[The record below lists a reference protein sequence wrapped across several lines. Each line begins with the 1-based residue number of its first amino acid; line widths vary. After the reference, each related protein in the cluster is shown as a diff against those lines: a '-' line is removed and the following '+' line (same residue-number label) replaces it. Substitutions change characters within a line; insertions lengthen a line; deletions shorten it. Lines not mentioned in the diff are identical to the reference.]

1 MKNDLDTFEN
11 GALKRA
17 ILKINKKVYRQ
28 DLKLLIRYLNQNNLG
43 LTFEAVKNYLQYLE
57 EEGYEKNGKRYE
69 YTAGTFNRKVI
80 AIKEGIRFLF
90 KKSPDGIDLNKRYKL
105 EQVLNEIKLKKINSK
120 EVNRDL
126 LLSKEEVETLIEY
139 TSEKLGLM
147 ILFFYST
154 GTRVSEMTGIKL
166 SNITEREKYYEIRI
180 VGKGN
185 KERKIK
191 AKKGLVEK
199 IRNHFQ
205 SKEYLFETSTSHR
218 PYDRKYVSMEIKKA
232 GWRILKKDISA
243 HTLRHSFATRMI
255 DEGKSIKGV
264 SKYLG
269 HSSVST
275 TLDLYVHSELEWE
288 ALEDFIDL

>member
-1 MKNDLDTFEN
+1 MRNDLDTSEN
-11 GALKRA
+11 DALKKA

-28 DLKLLIRYLNQNNLG
+28 DLKLFIEYLNLNSLG
-43 LTFEAVKNYLQYLE
+43 LNFEAVKSYLQYLE
-57 EEGYEKNGKRYE
+57 NEGYEKNGKRYE
-69 YTAGTFNRKVI
+69 YTAGTFNRKVV

-90 KKSPDGIDLNKRYKL
+90 KKSPDGIDLNKKYKL
-105 EQVLNEIKLKKINSK
+105 EQVLNEIKLKKISSK

-126 LLSKEEVETLIEY
+126 LLSKEEVETLIEN

-147 ILFFYST
+147 VLFLYST
-154 GTRVSEMTGIKL
+154 GTRISEMIGIKL
-166 SNITEREKYYEIRI
+166 SNIAEREKYYEIRI

-199 IRNHFQ
+199 IIRHFQ
-205 SKEYLFETSTSHR
+205 SNQYLFETVNGNQYNR
-218 PYDRKYVSMEIKKA
+218 GYVSMEIKKA
-232 GWRILKKDISA
+232 GWRILKKSISA

-269 HSSVST
+269 HSNVST
-275 TLDLYVHSELEWE
+275 TLDLYVHSELDWE
-288 ALEDFIDL
+288 ALEDIADL

>member
-1 MKNDLDTFEN
+1 MRNDLNTFEN
-11 GALKRA
+11 GNLKKA
-17 ILKINKKVYRQ
+17 ILNINKKVYRQ
-28 DLKLLIRYLNQNNLG
+28 DLKLFIEYLNKNNLG
-43 LTFEAVKNYLQYLE
+43 LTFEAVKKYLQYLE
-57 EEGYEKNGKRYE
+57 DEGYKKNGKRYG
-69 YTAGTFNRKVI
+69 YAAGTFNRKVI

>member
-1 MKNDLDTFEN
+1 MRNDLNNFEN

-28 DLKLLIRYLNQNNLG
+28 DLKLFIEYLNKNNLG
-43 LTFEAVKNYLQYLE
+43 LTFEAVKKYLQYLE
-57 EEGYEKNGKRYE
+57 DEGYKKNGKRYG
-69 YTAGTFNRKVI
+69 YAAGTFNRKVI

-126 LLSKEEVETLIEY
+126 LLSKEEVKTLIEY

-269 HSSVST
+269 HSNVST
-275 TLDLYVHSELEWE
+275 TLDLYVHSELDWMD
-288 ALEDFIDL
+288 LEDFIDI

>member
-1 MKNDLDTFEN
+1 MRNELDTSEN
-11 GALKRA
+11 GALKKA

-28 DLKLLIRYLNQNNLG
+28 DLKLFIEYLDLNNLG
-43 LTFEAVKNYLQYLE
+43 LNFEAVKSYLQYLE

-80 AIKEGIRFLF
+80 AIKEGIRFVF
-90 KKSPDGIDLNKRYKL
+90 KISPDGIDLNRRYKL

-126 LLSKEEVETLIEY
+126 LLSKEEVETLIEN
-139 TSEKLGLM
+139 TSEKLGLI
-147 ILFFYST
+147 ILFLYST
-154 GTRVSEMTGIKL
+154 GTRISEMIGVKL
-166 SNITEREKYYEIRI
+166 SNIAERERYYEIRI
-180 VGKGN
+180 VGKGR

-199 IRNHFQ
+199 IISHFQ
-205 SKEYLFETSTSHR
+205 SKQYLFETVTCKKDNR
-218 PYDRKYVSMEIKKA
+218 GYVSMEIKKA
-232 GWRILKKDISA
+232 GWRILRKDISA

-269 HSSVST
+269 HSNVST
-275 TLDLYVHSELEWE
+275 TLELYVHSELEWE
-288 ALEDFIDL
+288 ALEDIADV

>member
-1 MKNDLDTFEN
+1 MRNDLETSEN
-11 GALKRA
+11 GALKKA
-17 ILKINKKVYRQ
+17 ILKINKKAYRQ
-28 DLKLLIRYLNQNNLG
+28 DLKLFIEYLNLNNLG
-43 LTFEAVKNYLQYLE
+43 LNFEAVKSYLQYLK
-57 EEGYEKNGKRYE
+57 EEGYEKNGKRHE
-69 YTAGTFNRKVI
+69 YTAGTFNRKVV

-90 KKSPDGIDLNKRYKL
+90 KKSPDGIDLYKRYKL
-105 EQVLNEIKLKKINSK
+105 EQVLNEIKLKKINSR

-126 LLSKEEVETLIEY
+126 LLSREEVETLIEN

-147 ILFFYST
+147 VLFLYST
-154 GTRVSEMTGIKL
+154 GTRISEMIGIKL
-166 SNITEREKYYEIRI
+166 SNIAERERYYEIRI
-180 VGKGN
+180 VGKGR

-199 IRNHFQ
+199 IISHFQ
-205 SKEYLFETSTSHR
+205 SKQYLFETVNGNQYNR
-218 PYDRKYVSMEIKKA
+218 GYVSMEIKIA

-269 HSSVST
+269 HSNVST
-275 TLDLYVHSELEWE
+275 TLDLYVHSELDWE
-288 ALEDFIDL
+288 ALEDIADL

>member
-1 MKNDLDTFEN
+1 MRNDLNNFEN

-28 DLKLLIRYLNQNNLG
+28 DLKLFIEYLNKNNLG
-43 LTFEAVKNYLQYLE
+43 LTFEAVKKYLQYLE
-57 EEGYEKNGKRYE
+57 DEGYKKNGKRYD
-69 YTAGTFNRKVI
+69 YAAGTFNRKVI

-126 LLSKEEVETLIEY
+126 LLSKEEVKTLIEY

-269 HSSVST
+269 HSNVST
-275 TLDLYVHSELEWE
+275 TLDLYVHSELDWMD
-288 ALEDFIDL
+288 LEDFIDI